1 MTTGCFLNK
10 VLKLMLQTCC
20 YRSGQSRLVS
30 IGGLS
35 IRLYLFILVTLE
47 VLYQEAPCVREEIA
61 PRPLCTERLLV
72 FRYYNQ
78 LSSRSA
84 KRLDPYTKVGVTRPW
99 QKS

>member
-1 MTTGCFLNK
+1 MTTGYFLNK

-35 IRLYLFILVTLE
+35 IRLHLFILVTLE
-47 VLYQEAPCVREEIA
+47 VFYQEAPCVREELA
-61 PRPLCTERLLV
+61 PRPLRTERLLV

-78 LSSRSA
+78 LPSHSVRSGQTGIPRSA
-84 KRLDPYTKVGVTRPW
+84 
-99 QKS
+99 

>member
-1 MTTGCFLNK
+1 MTTGYFLNK

-47 VLYQEAPCVREEIA
+47 VLYQEAPCAREELA
-61 PRPLCTERLLV
+61 PRPLRTERLLV
-72 FRYYNQ
+72 LVSQ
-78 LSSRSA
+78 S
-84 KRLDPYTKVGVTRPW
+84 TT
-99 QKS
+99 